1 MIKVFYFYCNI
12 NKYYSSTPIINNI
25 KTLFNN
31 KNSFLDS
38 KIEVT
43 PFIKYIPDMKSMLI
57 NINKPEM
64 TNYLE
69 TAMKNIL
76 EELPTIYKK
85 YEKIIFLGF
94 HPIPFQPMQT
104 HYDELKK
111 YPNVF
116 TILWQDDL
124 QAYFKTEHRR
134 NKLSYADH
142 IITPSPIYFKN
153 IAQEYLDKSSF
164 FFYNVDFRFIK
175 GYSQKFSRRINKIIL
190 TGCVNPQYIIR
201 QKIYDE
207 MQTNDKFEKITAF
220 LKKPKRKEYNYHEES
235 DQLPFGKNYYKILGS
250 YKGAFFAYYEYPM
263 NFNLAKIIEILSL
276 GCIGFFEESPL
287 LKEELGLEPFVHYVP
302 CTKDGKLITKTKYYK
317 YFLNNEDNLGR
328 KIAEQGRKYIEDNF
342 STKNG
347 IANYKKLFLN
357 TFPSHTFT
365 EESPEQFTNTLP
377 EAITDTLPETLLE
390 TLSETNLESQTD
402 TLPETLLETLSET
415 NLESQTDT
423 LPETLLETLSETNLE
438 PQTDTFPETILETNL
453 EPILENNPDT
463 LQENNLE
470 INSEN
475 AIEKKLEEDSQSKS
489 IPELE
494 EILEKLNIEE
504 QNFLKENEL
513 NNPELSEKSSVKSE
527 KPDEEISEKSDEK
540 ISEKSDEEISE
551 KSDEELTE
559 ESDEEL
565 TEESDEELSEKS
577 EKSDKELTEE
587 SDEELSEESE
597 KSDEELTEESEGS
610 NEKLS
615 EKSEESEVELS
626 NSENNEEFL
635 FFNDKYINKEESE
648 DSSSEFSSNEK

>member
-134 NKLSYADH
+134 NKLTYADH

-153 IAQEYLDKSSF
+153 IAPEYLDKSSF

-402 TLPETLLETLSET
+402 TLPETLLET
-415 NLESQTDT
+415 
-423 LPETLLETLSETNLE
+423 
-438 PQTDTFPETILETNL
+438 NL

-504 QNFLKENEL
+504 QNFLKEIEL
-513 NNPELSEKSSVKSE
+513 NSPELSEKSSIKSE
-527 KPDEEISEKSDEK
+527 KPDEEISEKSDEE

-551 KSDEELTE
+551 KSDEELSE